1 MSPKALSILNILAFT
16 LNTLETAGVGPF
28 SIHFNQNQDNATIS
42 AKYQT
47 IITPHGI
54 AFSIWGIIFLMEAIF
69 CAVTLFN
76 ERMGRSRL
84 VVEGVSIWFV
94 LGTYCLWILHQI
106 IAQGAA
112 NILT

>member
-1 MSPKALSILNILAFT
+1 MSPKALSILNMVAFT

-54 AFSIWGIIFLMEAIF
+54 AFSIWGIIFLMEGIF

-76 ERMGRSRL
+76 ERTGRSRL

-94 LGTYCLWILHQI
+94 LGTYCLWILHQLLLPK
-106 IAQGAA
+106 GCC
-112 NILT
+112 